1 MTAYEPVI
9 VLETYIQLNTHSKIF
24 CACKADSWGEAASTN
39 IHPVGTGLSHVLPA
53 HHPAAAEKA
62 VPPGA
67 ANGGRSFGPHA
78 GAA

>member
-39 IHPVGTGLSHVLPA
+39 IHPVGTGLPHVLPA

-67 ANGGRSFGPHA
+67 ANGGRSFGPHD